1 MKKIFTFVAAALTAI
16 SASATFHAFNGTT
29 LTESM
34 SLVNDEYAEV
44 KVGNLTDTTNCE
56 VFPISD
62 YESYYTAENC
72 ALTSEERN
80 KPTRT
85 LTFCEHLFTHAAYL
99 RTNKDPNTTAPEGE
113 SILKDDDMGRGTIHC
128 ITIVAEPKEDC
139 KIAFYYMRG
148 ATKSFNCFDSYAGM
162 ALNPVKD
169 SLLHTENVTNCEGG
183 VNNNEFHLTTFE
195 LQKDHV
201 YTFYTRGGTT
211 QVYGFETI
219 EGEEKGEVT
228 ETTYGYNGTAANTMD
243 FIDGATLTMTGNAGK
258 NFGAGGGAIDGIT
271 SAKNSNG
278 VQITYVAPEG
288 KCVGSV
294 TFKAVTNDDATNA
307 VLKEV
312 NGETINDTVYSL
324 KDYTNPQVYTYNFE
338 SPVNEF
344 TFTYGTKQVCFIMTV
359 NFVECGGEEDTPYL
373 EFKVAA
379 DSELEGEG
387 NDAKTGLVT
396 LKGTTIEDKGA
407 GYGMKLDSDE
417 GKYVIV
423 AFYNTIAA
431 GAKIEVAFNAGSNP
445 TAENHDG
452 IRLLS
457 DKATATGVVE
467 LTNKYLTMGDKKDVV
482 TLEYTTTE
490 AMDEFYIYRI
500 AGSASMYFHSVKVYG
515 EEEPKS
521 EGLFNTDDT
530 VKAVKVIENGN
541 LVIIKNGVRYNA
553 AGAKL

>member
-1 MKKIFTFVAAALTAI
+1 MKKIFTFVAAALVAI
-16 SASATFHAFNGTT
+16 GANATFYAFDGTA

-34 SLVNDEYAEV
+34 SLVNDEYVEV
-44 KVGNLTDTTNCE
+44 KVGNLADTVTSD
-56 VFPISD
+56 VFMISD
-62 YESYYTAENC
+62 YVAYYTPANC
-72 ALTSEERN
+72 ALEDAERVT
-80 KPTRT
+80 PTRP
-85 LTFCEHLFTHAAYL
+85 LTFCGHLFTHAAYL
-99 RTNKDPNTTAPEGE
+99 RTNTDPNTTAPEGE
-113 SILKDDDMGRGTIHC
+113 SVLKDDDMGRGSIHC

-148 ATKSFNCFDSYAGM
+148 ATKSFNCFDSYAGS

-169 SLLHTENVTNCEGG
+169 SLLKTDTIYNCEQQK
-183 VNNNEFHLTTFE
+183 NINEFHLTTFE
-195 LQKDHV
+195 LQKEHV

-211 QVYGFETI
+211 QVYGFETAAS
-219 EGEEKGEVT
+219 EGKQDVT
-228 ETTYGYNGTAANTMD
+228 VATYGYNGADANP
-243 FIDGATLTMTGNAGK
+243 FVYADGATLSMADAAK
-258 NFGAGGGAIDGIT
+258 NFGKLNVIDAIT
-271 SAKNSNG
+271 SIKNSNG
-278 VQITYVAPEG
+278 QLITYTAPEH

-294 TFKAVTNDDATNA
+294 TFKAYTKDPNDVYGALVTVND
-307 VLKEV
+307 
-312 NGETINDTVYSL
+312 ETINDTVKTY
-324 KDYTNPQVYTYNFE
+324 NAAAPQVYTYTFAE
-338 SPVNEF
+338 PVDEF
-344 TFTYGTKQVCFIMTV
+344 TFKYGIKQVGFIMIV

-396 LKGTTIEDKGA
+396 LKGSTIEDKGA

-530 VKAVKVIENGN
+530 VKAVKVIENGQ